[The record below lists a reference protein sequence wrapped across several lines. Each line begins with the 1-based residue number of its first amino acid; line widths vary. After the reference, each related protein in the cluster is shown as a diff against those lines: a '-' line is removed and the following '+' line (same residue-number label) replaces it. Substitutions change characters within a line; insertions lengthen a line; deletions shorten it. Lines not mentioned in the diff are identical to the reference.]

1 MQGVQ
6 GLLATL
12 QEGLNMAVTVKKA
25 TLWRREV
32 ENKTGVLVTILEPLA
47 AAGTDLQVVMGYRY
61 PGNESKAAIE
71 LYPVSNKKAMAAAQ
85 AAGLNASSIPTLLV
99 QGDNK
104 PGLGYATA
112 KAIADAGINLSF
124 LVAQVIGG
132 KYSAVFGF
140 ETPADADKAATL
152 IKKATAAKKK

>member
-1 MQGVQ
+1 
-6 GLLATL
+6 
-12 QEGLNMAVTVKKA
+12 MAVTVKKA

-32 ENKTGVLVTILEPLA
+32 ENKTGVLATVLEPLA

-71 LYPVSNKKAMAAAQ
+71 LYPLSNKKAMTAAQ
-85 AAGLNASSIPTLLV
+85 AAGLSASSIPTLLV
-99 QGDNK
+99 EGDNK
-104 PGLGYATA
+104 PGLGYVIA
-112 KAIADAGINLSF
+112 KTLADADINLSF

-140 ETPADADKAATL
+140 ETTADADKATTL

>member
-1 MQGVQ
+1 MS
-6 GLLATL
+6 
-12 QEGLNMAVTVKKA
+12 VTVKKA

-32 ENKTGVLVTILEPLA
+32 ENKTGVLATILEPLA

-71 LYPVSNKKAMAAAQ
+71 LYPVSNKKAVAAAQ
-85 AAGLNASSIPTLLV
+85 AAGLNASAIPTLLV

-124 LVAQVIGG
+124 LIAQVIGG
-132 KYSAVFGF
+132 KYCAVFGF
-140 ETPADADKAATL
+140 ETTADADKAATL
-152 IKKATAAKKK
+152 IRKVTAAKKK